1 MRAPTAARILL
12 LAAVSVTLLVADA
25 FATGAVAGDH
35 GSGAVTAA
43 DGWPALVAAA
53 VVGLAL
59 GACAIAFAA
68 GAMRREREL
77 RALRDDLGELL
88 QASESARESQRLLI
102 EHARR
107 ALPGAGAGVL
117 SVDES
122 DEVLRPLL
130 ADRADQT
137 PLCGIRTDGLGPR
150 ACLAMRLARSHSRGR
165 GQTSLM
171 GCEICGALDAEIACD
186 PLVCSGDVIGTV
198 LVAHAGRIPRA
209 TRDALR
215 DAAGRAAPLLAG
227 QRELAR
233 AEERAASD
241 ALTGL
246 PNRRAADDAIR
257 RMVARAGRTLSPLG
271 VVLLD
276 LDRFRVLN
284 DLHGSTHGD
293 KALAA
298 VGRLLA
304 ATIRASDY
312 VARFG
317 GEEFLLVLPDTDRQ
331 GCLEVAEK
339 VRRQIE
345 HTELVHTGP
354 ITASLGIAC
363 LPDDAVDPEQ
373 LLRHADRALY
383 MAKAQGR
390 NRVHAAEHSGRRSLP
405 PA

>member
-1 MRAPTAARILL
+1 
-12 LAAVSVTLLVADA
+12 
-25 FATGAVAGDH
+25 
-35 GSGAVTAA
+35 
-43 DGWPALVAAA
+43 
-53 VVGLAL
+53 
-59 GACAIAFAA
+59 
-68 GAMRREREL
+68 
-77 RALRDDLGELL
+77 
-88 QASESARESQRLLI
+88 
-102 EHARR
+102 
-107 ALPGAGAGVL
+107 
-117 SVDES
+117 
-122 DEVLRPLL
+122 
-130 ADRADQT
+130 
-137 PLCGIRTDGLGPR
+137 
-150 ACLAMRLARSHSRGR
+150 
-165 GQTSLM
+165 
-171 GCEICGALDAEIACD
+171 
-186 PLVCSGDVIGTV
+186 
-198 LVAHAGRIPRA
+198 
-209 TRDALR
+209 
-215 DAAGRAAPLLAG
+215 
-227 QRELAR
+227 
-233 AEERAASD
+233 
-241 ALTGL
+241 
-246 PNRRAADDAIR
+246 
-257 RMVARAGRTLSPLG
+257 LSPLG